1 MPSQSDTDRRIYSLA
16 RAYLPSLHVPGVT
29 SALIEEYLSPFP
41 QNPRP
46 ATKRIIYQRLL
57 ESAQNAN
64 MKAGVIGRSIGGV
77 ANLSN
82 VLSDFDPAAVRK
94 EYGNDWR
101 RVLRTVVAKLHPNG
115 KIRRTPRSLW
125 PKYCQTILSAA
136 TFVNQF
142 SSAEAF
148 CKWVDLL
155 DHDPLTRAAL
165 PLMIA
170 REVDGIGFALAC
182 DFLKEIGYVTF
193 PKPDVHLRHIFVA
206 LGLCEYKPED
216 YILCKAIVR
225 LAENAGVTPYAAD
238 KIFWLIGS
246 GDFYAN
252 PEIGKKGKIG
262 SRKRAF
268 VTYAR
273 KQMHTIPPGEAGST
287 PVPPDLSI
295 STATSAVE
303 PNSKLRLGKLAVAQR
318 QLDTAIELYFADGDP
333 VPIHAL
339 AAAAYEVIHHV
350 LKSRSPKNLMPDLLF
365 NTLVIKDEHLGA
377 WEKLVKKPQNFFKHA
392 DRDPEGTI
400 EFSPADT
407 EIFIFFAIIGLSH
420 LDVLRNAT
428 ERAFVQWSA
437 LNHPERLTEKGRAAY
452 RDYLT
457 PEGLA
462 KIKALPKATFLQVY
476 RANCDGAPRGPREVE

>member
-1 MPSQSDTDRRIYSLA
+1 MPSQRDPDRRIYALA

-46 ATKRIIYQRLL
+46 TTKRVIYQRLL

-64 MKAGVIGRSIGGV
+64 MKASVIGRSIGGV
-77 ANLSN
+77 ANLGS
-82 VLSDFDPAAVRK
+82 VLSGFDPAAVRK

-101 RVLRTVVAKLHPNG
+101 RVLGAVAAKLHPNG

-136 TFVNQF
+136 TFVDQF

-148 CKWVDLL
+148 CKWVDVL

-206 LGLCEYKPED
+206 LGLCEDKPED

-252 PEIGKKGKIG
+252 PEIGRNGKIG

-268 VTYAR
+268 IAYAR
-273 KQMHTIPPGEAGST
+273 KHIRTMPTGESRSE
-287 PVPPDLSI
+287 PVPPDVSI
-295 STATSAVE
+295 STETPAVG

-318 QLDTAIELYFADGDP
+318 QLDTAIELCFADGDP
-333 VPIHAL
+333 VAIHGL
-339 AAAAYEVIHHV
+339 AAAAYEVLHHV
-350 LKSRSPKNLMPDLLF
+350 VKSRSPKGLMPDLLF

-377 WEKLVKKPQNFFKHA
+377 WERLVKKPQNFFKQFLSSS
-392 DRDPEGTI
+392 RSSGW
-400 EFSPADT
+400 
-407 EIFIFFAIIGLSH
+407 II
-420 LDVLRNAT
+420 
-428 ERAFVQWSA
+428 
-437 LNHPERLTEKGRAAY
+437 
-452 RDYLT
+452 
-457 PEGLA
+457 
-462 KIKALPKATFLQVY
+462 
-476 RANCDGAPRGPREVE
+476 